1 MKTIKLIS
9 AAVLCIIA
17 AASCSKEIVNGPD
30 TVRTTISAKLESTKT
45 ALGAKVGD
53 EWPNYWKTGDQISVN
68 GVASEALDSQYD
80 GVSSAEF
87 TFAGALTVPYC
98 AAYPAS
104 AVSGYSN
111 GEAILTVP
119 AVQNYVDG
127 SYDPAAFIMGG
138 KSNNSSSVS
147 LSPWVSLFHLSLSGS
162 ASVSRVKLTSLN
174 GTALS
179 GTFSTNFTTKNATDV
194 SDVVEMVAAAPVAL
208 PAEFFICVPS
218 GLEGSLK
225 VEVFDNDG
233 GSMAKQATIKSAL
246 VAGQMYSPAT
256 LPYTA
261 TYGPKITAEGI
272 TSSTAVICWSNS
284 SSLEYTIGVYSDSA
298 CNTVVDSYTVP
309 AGDTCWGSETP
320 RFCISGLTPGT
331 TYYVKVTD
339 EDHSADSNILPVTTA
354 AFDIVEVSS
363 TPASVGDVILAEDF
377 GELRWDS
384 DVIGKGVGYFP
395 STYVSFDITD
405 VAEFRAVG
413 TSSEKVLS
421 SQTDAI
427 NASRLASWAQG
438 ANKNLYIHPGYIKLV
453 GSGKVTHLVTPELN
467 NIPDG
472 KFAELEVT
480 VTANRYYSESSG
492 SYTTDKAV
500 IAVQPAGS
508 YDELAANETNS
519 LDLTSNFAPI
529 TLLTDPNWNSYTVT
543 VRGVSKGDRLAFG
556 AADGVSGNDARMNIS
571 DIKVTLKALNDPG
584 DILTASLKAVSS
596 STASLTW
603 SHDGEDAA
611 YDISKPYTASLY
623 SDSACSNL
631 VVSHEIEAD
640 ASCWDGKKPC
650 FSFGGLAPSTDYWF
664 VVEDTDNGAVS
675 NTVSFTTDAFT
686 PVDAS
691 TVTNAAAGDV
701 ILAEDF
707 SEIGW
712 GPDEFA
718 VAAGFVPSPKN
729 LDTPSGANPTG
740 LFTEYSNTGNRIFG
754 AGVNLGDS
762 RLSHGWGFFG
772 NSAVYLRNAYLRIST
787 TAAGARTHLV
797 TPVLAG
803 IPDGKLA
810 TIEVTVT
817 ATKHESNTNDVAVF
831 VERDLVMNGTTD
843 LSSGSYKKY
852 TGASL
857 SDGHSL
863 GITSVK
869 NWETKTVTITGVNN
883 ENQLVIGSYENIDS
897 KNRFSITDVKVTI
910 VSLADDPVKKIKDN
924 VTFMEFV
931 DAVAG
936 GNKTLDARVVSSF
949 EVTSANAAAFE
960 SIENYEGTLDGNG
973 KTITGLTKP
982 LFNNLKGTV
991 KDLTLNSALNI
1002 TEDQKDLGILANI
1015 VSGTVTGCTSK
1026 GSVVFAV
1033 ATEVSEEHRIGGLIG
1048 SVASSGATVT
1058 DCTNEA
1064 SVTNNTSNSGDGE
1077 LIIGGVVG
1085 SFWGTEF
1092 HISGCENTGDIIS
1105 TSHWSKTP
1113 ALGGIMGQGGNSSG
1127 ASSDFSIDSCTNS
1140 GAVSFSGT
1148 SDNSIQIGG
1157 IAGYVRFATMTTLS
1171 NSGAISN
1178 SGTASANVC
1187 VGGLLGWVDKNC
1199 TITETKGTNSGTVT
1213 NSGSGKVV
1221 SVGGILGRNS
1231 SGYLNATGSSSK
1243 YLQNNGTISDESS
1256 TNADDLSVGGIVGY
1270 TTTGIK
1276 LQYARN
1282 YGEIKVLNGTRD
1294 ADVEVGG
1301 IAGWLDNQSLN
1312 VNNCRNYGDVTVS
1325 STING
1330 SLWAGG
1336 IVGLFNVKHTTD
1348 KYNLVLEATIDTH
1361 EATVSGEN
1369 YTAGLFGSHS
1379 GTGKATYLFNG
1390 LKFNGTV
1397 IGNKTKAGLLCN
1409 SCNAGTTVT
1418 FKGSCKI
1425 APGSSRQDDNNN
1437 DTVNSDSDLTMD
1449 VICGYLGS
1457 GSTVSGVS
1465 VEAY

>member
-68 GVASEALDSQYD
+68 GVASEALDSQFD
-80 GVSSAEF
+80 GSSSAEF
-87 TFAGALTVPYC
+87 TFAGALSVPYC

-233 GSMAKQATIKSAL
+233 GSMAKQATIKSTL

-298 CNTVVDSYTVP
+298 CNTLVDSYTVP

-363 TPASVGDVILAEDF
+363 TPASVGEVILAEDF

-857 SDGHSL
+857 SDGHAL